1 MRCRKLHLNFVRWS
15 FFVTFAAMEKKY
27 TADELSYI
35 GFVARKYCNLCEP
48 GWEEYVVENALDLFQ
63 RRIGMIDCASNY
75 DLYKSTETMQAKIE
89 KYNFDSE
96 KFWLLLLFLKDYTES
111 CFGESYVFDSESMA
125 DNLKK
130 MLNILESWNC
140 ELTISNNKESAHIDA
155 MFIREELKELLLTLP
170 QKTPINS
177 YPCIGT
183 VENNVL
189 WHKVKFFMDM
199 LDYFLDSDL
208 PAYKDNSSGRKDWK
222 FIAQILYIVGY
233 LEDKKYLV
241 GYEMK
246 ERILNDLDGGT
257 KVVTEKIVFKGAGK
271 YIKDNTKCCKV
282 TPDCD
287 KSLYC
292 YNPVWNMI
300 D

>member
-1 MRCRKLHLNFVRWS
+1 MVRWS

-35 GFVARKYCNLCEP
+35 GFVAREFCNLCGA
-48 GWEEYVVENALDLFQ
+48 GWEEYVVETAWEKFEH
-63 RRIGMIDCASNY
+63 RIDKIDCASNY
-75 DLYKSTETMQAKIE
+75 NLYKSTETLQTKIE
-89 KYNFDSE
+89 EYDFDSE

-140 ELTISNNKESAHIDA
+140 ELTISNQKESAHIDA
-155 MFIREELKELLLTLP
+155 MFIRKELKELLLTLP

-177 YPCIGT
+177 YPCIGMI
-183 VENNVL
+183 EDNVL
-189 WHKVKFFMDM
+189 WHKVKFFMEM
-199 LDYFLDSDL
+199 LDYFLSNYSS
-208 PAYKDNSSGRKDWK
+208 AYNDKTSSRKDWK

-233 LEDKKYLV
+233 FEDKKYLV

-246 ERILNDLDGGT
+246 ERIRKDLDGGT
-257 KVVTEKIVFKGAGK
+257 KVVTEKEIFKGVGK
-271 YIKDNTKCCKV
+271 YIKDNIKCCAA
-282 TPDCD
+282 TPDRD
-287 KSLYC
+287 KSYYC
-292 YNPVWNMI
+292 YNPVWDII

>member
-1 MRCRKLHLNFVRWS
+1 
-15 FFVTFAAMEKKY
+15 
-27 TADELSYI
+27 
-35 GFVARKYCNLCEP
+35 
-48 GWEEYVVENALDLFQ
+48 
-63 RRIGMIDCASNY
+63 MIDCGSNY

-140 ELTISNNKESAHIDA
+140 ELTISNNKESAHINA
-155 MFIREELKELLLTLP
+155 MFIRKELKELLLTLP

-199 LDYFLDSDL
+199 LDYFLDSYL

-222 FIAQILYIVGY
+222 FVAQILYIVGY
-233 LEDKKYLV
+233 LEDKKYLTTC
-241 GYEMK
+241 E
-246 ERILNDLDGGT
+246 T
-257 KVVTEKIVFKGAGK
+257 
-271 YIKDNTKCCKV
+271 
-282 TPDCD
+282 
-287 KSLYC
+287 
-292 YNPVWNMI
+292 
-300 D
+300 